1 MPAVT
6 VVQPIV
12 APSLTDGMFS
22 GLAAGPPTSPGNI
35 VGYPSSRNY
44 FGIPPVTALTAAG
57 QRVAPVNKLIIYV
70 NGIGT
75 NRDTH
80 GYTVK
85 LISVI
90 TGANVIGIYNQS
102 GDGTS
107 SGALDMVSDLIQ
119 CLGDKTGLG
128 NNAATNTLARSVF
141 KACTSAM
148 PINIVAHSQGAIITS
163 RGMRQAIGMLL
174 DFYGRRD
181 PTVRPL
187 LEEVD
192 HILNRS
198 MLATVGRSFVPFSSL
213 MDSAAISRLRTA
225 LETRIR
231 PIVEQKLDEF
241 VSAQTFGGAARFY
254 PNGPKYRHVFNV
266 WDPVPL
272 VGQNDIFTGPGR
284 GARVESLDRNSDMFI
299 RDIADHSITDLYLQ
313 SSDHYVDRN
322 GHRVDNSYIPIDM
335 SMVR

>member
-1 MPAVT
+1 MPAIT
-6 VVQPIV
+6 VEQPIV
-12 APSLTDGMFS
+12 AQNLTDGAFS
-22 GLAAGPPTSPGNI
+22 GLAPGPPTPPGNI
-35 VGYPSSRNY
+35 CGYPSSRHY
-44 FGIPPVTALTAAG
+44 FGIPPVTAVTAAG
-57 QRVAPVNKLIIYV
+57 HRVSPVNKLIVYV

-80 GYTVK
+80 AYTVK

-102 GDGTS
+102 GDGME
-107 SGALDMVSDLIQ
+107 SGFVDMVADLIQ

-141 KACTSAM
+141 RACTSSM
-148 PINIVAHSQGAIITS
+148 NLNVVAHSQGAIITS
-163 RGMRQAIGMLL
+163 RAMRQGIGMLL

-181 PTVRPL
+181 ATVRPML
-187 LEEVD
+187 EQADRIINTSMWRRILSGTFRQMQDAAFLITLNNALEEK
-192 HILNRS
+192 
-198 MLATVGRSFVPFSSL
+198 
-213 MDSAAISRLRTA
+213 
-225 LETRIR
+225 IR

-241 VSAQTFGGAARFY
+241 VSVQTFGGAARFY
-254 PNGPKYRHVFNV
+254 PNGPRYRHVFNV

-284 GARVESLDRNSDMFI
+284 GARVESLNRNSDMFI

-313 SSDHYVDRN
+313 SSDHYIDRN
-322 GHRVDNSYIPIDM
+322 GHRVDNTYIPIDM